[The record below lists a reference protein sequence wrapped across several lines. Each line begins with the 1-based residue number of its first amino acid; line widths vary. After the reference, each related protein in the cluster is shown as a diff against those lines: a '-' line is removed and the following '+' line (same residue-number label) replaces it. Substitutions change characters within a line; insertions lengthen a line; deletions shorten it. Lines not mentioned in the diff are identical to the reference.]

1 MENFVTTILE
11 AYAWSFIIIE
21 VLKIV
26 LSLLSLIRARLLLK
40 GKIANY
46 LIL

>member
-1 MENFVTTILE
+1 MENIVETILE
-11 AYAWSFIIIE
+11 VFAWSFIIIE